1 MFDLCTIFKTLQKL
15 FQKSNLIL
23 PDVVTAKDSAIE
35 NLKVMKDIP
44 VPGGKEEQYLEE
56 EDDDQGRAV
65 RRTKTAH
72 QFVTSRNRDS
82 SAIRNEILQSA
93 INFLGQRMNTENDG
107 TIKSLMSILD
117 ATSSKDLIVASRDL
131 VSKIFG
137 PSCLTD
143 FVTDVCKSW
152 SNLSKIE
159 YVEVEDTGIAYA
171 LHLRKMTQASCGLL
185 KKFLASFLTLVPH
198 SMATE
203 RAVSHYNNV
212 KTSGRSSLLPETI
225 NTIMHISLNGKGASF
240 FDPRPAVYEFLNSKE
255 RRNREPSKE
264 LYKQREFVKHFFK
277 QESGCL

>member
-117 ATSSKDLIVASRDL
+117 ATSSKDLIVASIEIWFLRFLDL
-131 VSKIFG
+131 VTLQILSLMFASHG
-137 PSCLTD
+137 PTCPR
-143 FVTDVCKSW
+143 
-152 SNLSKIE
+152 LSM
-159 YVEVEDTGIAYA
+159 
-171 LHLRKMTQASCGLL
+171 LRWK
-185 KKFLASFLTLVPH
+185 TLV
-198 SMATE
+198 
-203 RAVSHYNNV
+203 
-212 KTSGRSSLLPETI
+212 LL
-225 NTIMHISLNGKGASF
+225 MLFA
-240 FDPRPAVYEFLNSKE
+240 
-255 RRNREPSKE
+255 
-264 LYKQREFVKHFFK
+264 
-277 QESGCL
+277 